1 MWYIILTSIIIIC
14 LTVIFLIFKQ
24 NIGKLRKIN
33 VKETVVEKQL
43 EVKKKLLELRLE
55 KRLIHF
61 FEAGL
66 IVLKNLF
73 NKFKIP
79 RRKLG
84 NRLGREV
91 KKLSLLTRTKKDKE
105 VELDEQRKL
114 KGDLFEAEACL
125 KKRQIDQA
133 EDKFIEILQSDPKS
147 IAAYMGLGKIY
158 VIRKEWP
165 TAEEAYRYI
174 VRINKKF
181 FDGYRELINVYQLV
195 KKWDELKKLGQEVLD
210 LGHRQAWVYEKLG
223 VAYRRTG
230 YPEKAEE
237 YFVLAVE
244 IEPQNEKLLDQLLE
258 AAIINKNKSLAQK
271 AFNTLS
277 GISRDEM
284 KIQGYRDKID
294 IL

>member
-14 LTVIFLIFKQ
+14 LVVIFLIFKQ
-24 NIGKLRKIN
+24 NMGKLRKIN
-33 VKETVVEKQL
+33 IKETVVEKQL

-55 KRLIHF
+55 KNLTHF

-79 RRKLG
+79 KRTLE
-84 NRLGREV
+84 NRLGRGV
-91 KKLSLLTRTKKDKE
+91 KRLSLLSRIKKDKE
-105 VELDEQRKL
+105 VEADDGKKL
-114 KGDLFEAEACL
+114 SGDLFEAETYL
-125 KKRQIDQA
+125 KKRQLDNA
-133 EDKFIEILQSDPKS
+133 EDKFIAILQSDPKN

-158 VIRKEWP
+158 VMRKEWAI
-165 TAEEAYRYI
+165 AEEAYRYI
-174 VRINKKF
+174 VRINKNF

-237 YFVLAVE
+237 YFELAVE

-258 AAIINKNKSLAQK
+258 VAIINKNKALAQK